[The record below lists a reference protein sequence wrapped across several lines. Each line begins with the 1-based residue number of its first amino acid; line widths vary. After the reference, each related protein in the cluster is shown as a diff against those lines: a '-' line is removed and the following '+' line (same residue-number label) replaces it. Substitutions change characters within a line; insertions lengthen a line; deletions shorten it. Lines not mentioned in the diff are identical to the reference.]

1 MAPDH
6 FFQIFL
12 RVTVQNQIGIAQW
25 VIVDE
30 VVQLYNKPLEYA
42 QMVRKGEMEHYLS
55 LGCDHGRSENR
66 PCTIRRKGRTRANE
80 SGLFRVFVGSCAKL
94 W

>member
-1 MAPDH
+1 MASGHIP
-6 FFQIFL
+6 QIFHW
-12 RVTVQNQIGIAQW
+12 VTIQNQIGIAQW

-55 LGCDHGRSENR
+55 LGCDHGRSEN
-66 PCTIRRKGRTRANE
+66 
-80 SGLFRVFVGSCAKL
+80 
-94 W
+94 